1 MHYIYSFLSC
11 RSVTLSI
18 VLEPEETTCT
28 ARVSK
33 SYVYGE
39 ITDFALMP

>member
-1 MHYIYSFLSC
+1 MLGS
-11 RSVTLSI
+11 
-18 VLEPEETTCT
+18 EETTCT